1 MPPVKYYYNPETLR
15 YERKTISVLRTVLSS
30 FAYMAFG
37 VLFFAVFIL
46 IQNYIILTPVEKSLR
61 GENRALAQHKA
72 VLTGQINQTTILLNE
87 LKAQDNTLY
96 EKIFESVR
104 TENTSVSP
112 EKENILLA
120 GSSSFDDWILTLA
133 SRSKEL
139 YTKARSYNA
148 YFKENAGIKKSDL
161 KMIKDLPVFQP
172 IENFEASKLIS
183 GFGMRINPFHK
194 GKYHHDGIDLASPR
208 GSSVLATGSGRVIL
222 TKRSNLLAGFGN
234 YLEIDHGNGYVTRY
248 AHLEKIS
255 VKPGQK
261 IKKGDIIG
269 SVGMSGGSV
278 APHVHYEII
287 KGGDNVDPAKF
298 LIQGVDASQ
307 YEMLLANSKKVNQS
321 LD

>member
-30 FAYMAFG
+30 FAYISFG
-37 VLFFAVFIL
+37 VLFFIVFIL

-61 GENRALAQHKA
+61 TENRALVQHKA
-72 VLTGQINQTTILLNE
+72 ILTGQINQTNNLLNE
-87 LKAQDNTLY
+87 LKEQDNSLY

-104 TENTSVSP
+104 TENISVST

-120 GSSSFDDWILTLA
+120 GSSSFEDWIVTLTN
-133 SRSKEL
+133 RSKEL
-139 YTKARSYNA
+139 HTKASSYNA

-194 GKYHHDGIDLASPR
+194 GKYHHDGIDIASPR

-222 TKRSNLLAGFGN
+222 TKRSDLLAGFGN

-269 SVGMSGGSV
+269 NVGMSGGSV
-278 APHVHYEII
+278 APHVHYEVI
-287 KGGDNVDPAKF
+287 KDGNNADPAKF